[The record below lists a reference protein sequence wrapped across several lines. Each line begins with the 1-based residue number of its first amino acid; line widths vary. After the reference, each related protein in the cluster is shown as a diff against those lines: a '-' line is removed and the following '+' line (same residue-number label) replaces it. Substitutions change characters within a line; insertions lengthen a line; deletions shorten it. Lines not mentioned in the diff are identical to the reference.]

1 MPQRITPLNIKDA
14 EVYHMARL
22 LAERT
27 GRSMT
32 EVVREAL
39 LERLERENR
48 RSPDPAL
55 LEELTRIAD
64 RCAARPVLDPR
75 SDEEII
81 GYDSH
86 GLPG

>member
-1 MPQRITPLNIKDA
+1 M
-14 EVYHMARL
+14 
-22 LAERT
+22 T

-39 LERLERENR
+39 AERLERENR
-48 RSPDPAL
+48 RRGDPAL

-64 RCAARPVLDPR
+64 RCAARPVLDAR

-81 GYDSH
+81 GYDSQ